1 MGWMPTSNAW
11 HAQRVFEDHL
21 QDCQPRTGE
30 GKTRMSTDE
39 NKALAFRYFDQRW
52 NHHNDSVIGEL
63 LGGGMSPEDEKAH
76 LEATHAAFGEIEF
89 TVDGLIAEG
98 DEVAVRWTA
107 TSNHQ
112 GEAHGFA
119 ATGKR
124 ITFHGLASLRIVD
137 GKIVRFDGFSD
148 ILETLSSVS

>member
-1 MGWMPTSNAW
+1 
-11 HAQRVFEDHL
+11 
-21 QDCQPRTGE
+21 
-30 GKTRMSTDE
+30 MSTDE
-39 NKALAFRYFDQRW
+39 NKELAFRYFDQRW
-52 NHHNDSVIGEL
+52 NHNNDAVIDEL
-63 LGGGMSPEDEKAH
+63 LGAGMNVEAEKAH
-76 LEATHAAFGEIEF
+76 LEATHAAFGDIEF

-112 GEAHGFA
+112 GEVYGFS

-148 ILETLSSVS
+148 IVETLSSSAS

>member
-1 MGWMPTSNAW
+1 
-11 HAQRVFEDHL
+11 
-21 QDCQPRTGE
+21 
-30 GKTRMSTDE
+30 MSTDE
-39 NKALAFRYFDQRW
+39 NRALAFRYFDQRW
-52 NHHNDSVIGEL
+52 NHNNDAVIDEL
-63 LGGGMSPEDEKAH
+63 LGEGMSPEDEKAH
-76 LEATHAAFGEIEF
+76 LEATHTAFGDIEF

-112 GEAHGFA
+112 GEVMDFTP
-119 ATGKR
+119 TGNG

-148 ILETLSSVS
+148 ILETLSKVS